1 MVEYAS
7 LLGDA
12 ILRHRTT
19 VAEQSARV
27 EAELASRMKSEF
39 LANMSHELRTP
50 LNAIIGFSKL
60 LSEHEKRP
68 INAKTIVEY
77 GQVIQDSSNHLLA
90 IINDI
95 LEISKL
101 QSGRFQ
107 IEQRPIVPED
117 LIRSALAPLKM
128 LAMERRVTLVAD
140 VATNV
145 PVVLGDHVKLTQVL
159 INIVGN
165 AIKFSHADAK
175 VVVTASKLAN
185 RAAEIRVVD
194 TGVGMSPDDI
204 AVALTPF
211 GQVDGGRSRRHEG
224 TGLGLPIAKGLV
236 ELHGGTLDIESE
248 KGKGTTITITLPCD
262 PVSAQRGSSSA
273 DGIVLPRGDTQ
284 LDMAA
289 RA

>member
-1 MVEYAS
+1 
-7 LLGDA
+7 
-12 ILRHRTT
+12 
-19 VAEQSARV
+19 
-27 EAELASRMKSEF
+27 
-39 LANMSHELRTP
+39 MSHELRTP

-140 VATNV
+140 VAPNV

-159 INIVGN
+159 INLVGN
-165 AIKFSHADAK
+165 AIKFSHGDAK

-185 RAAEIRVVD
+185 RAAEIRVID

-262 PVSAQRGSSSA
+262 PASAQRGNSSA
-273 DGIVLPRGDTQ
+273 DGIVLPRSDTQ